1 MRDGEGGEEGR
12 GGQEREGGGGG
23 LRTTDAASHFW
34 CVVAQAGGR
43 DPRITLSRDE
53 SSFRILA
60 APDLPYPLKIL
71 SVLIF
76 AGAGGVICIPT
87 CLITLLSQNRIGNY
101 SAVRPNKT
109 NVNLN
114 VPGVI
119 NYSAPGNYS
128 RVLVRVQR
136 M

>member
-1 MRDGEGGEEGR
+1 M
-12 GGQEREGGGGG
+12 GGG
-23 LRTTDAASHFW
+23 LRTTDAAMHLL
-34 CVVAQAGGR
+34 CVAAQAGGH

-71 SVLIF
+71 SLLVF
-76 AGAGGVICIPT
+76 VGAGGVICIPT
-87 CLITLLSQNRIGNY
+87 CLITLLSQNGIGNY
-101 SAVRPNKT
+101 SAVLPNKN
-109 NVNLN
+109 NVKLN
-114 VPGVI
+114 VPGVM

>member
-1 MRDGEGGEEGR
+1 MPAS
-12 GGQEREGGGGG
+12 
-23 LRTTDAASHFW
+23 RTTDAASHLL

-71 SVLIF
+71 SVLVF

>member
-1 MRDGEGGEEGR
+1 MTLKEGGA
-12 GGQEREGGGGG
+12 GG
-23 LRTTDAASHFW
+23 LWTTDAGSHFL

-101 SAVRPNKT
+101 SAVRANKT

>member
-23 LRTTDAASHFW
+23 LRTTDAASHFL

-71 SVLIF
+71 SVLVF

-101 SAVRPNKT
+101 SAVLPHKT

-119 NYSAPGNYS
+119 NYSALGNYS
-128 RVLVRVQR
+128 RVLVQVQR

>member
-1 MRDGEGGEEGR
+1 MGGEGGR
-12 GGQEREGGGGG
+12 KGGAG
-23 LRTTDAASHFW
+23 DAASHFL

-71 SVLIF
+71 SVLVF

-109 NVNLN
+109 NVNLK